1 MAAPTKPGES
11 EVSDLSRQVCGRIG
25 QLLLIIV
32 GLNNLPSSASGAED
46 DAQWF
51 SLQNKNPF
59 LQIYGL
65 PPFQD
70 GTLSADG
77 EFEYSVSL
85 DIVNHADARQ
95 LEAESITLDGESYFL
110 ALSARYGATRWL
122 ELGIDLPLVAH
133 ADGFLDNA
141 IEGWHDLWGL
151 SNSRRGGPSNQLRF
165 FYDGPMV
172 SSYELTSQSFGIGDV
187 QLTAAVPL
195 KRSDD
200 PGAGALALRSSIKLP
215 TGDDE
220 MLRGSGAFDFSV
232 GIYASKTAVLAK
244 RDLDFSGFAGVLLP
258 GEGEIFPT
266 IQRSAVAFGG
276 GGATLRITDRFS
288 IGSQIYAQDAYHD
301 SDLREIGG
309 SSVQLALGGTY
320 RFPRQRVSFV
330 FSLVEDVISNGT
342 PDFAL
347 HFSIRGYGG
356 NPGPAL

>member
-1 MAAPTKPGES
+1 MSGECD
-11 EVSDLSRQVCGRIG
+11 VPVPSRQICARVG
-25 QLLLIIV
+25 QLWLVIA
-32 GLNNLPSSASGAED
+32 GLVVLQSSPGYCED

-51 SLQNKNPF
+51 PLRNNNPF

-65 PPFQD
+65 PPFQG
-70 GTLSADG
+70 GTLAADG
-77 EFEYSVSL
+77 ELEYSVSL

-95 LEAESITLDGESYFL
+95 LETESITLDGESYFL

-141 IEGWHDLWGL
+141 IESWHDLWGL
-151 SNSRRGGPSNQLRF
+151 SNSRRNGPSNQLRF
-165 FYDGPMV
+165 FYDGPMA

-195 KRSDD
+195 KRSGD

-220 MLRGSGAFDFSV
+220 KLRGSGAFDLSV
-232 GIYASKTAVLAK
+232 GIYASKSAVLAK

-258 GEGEIFPT
+258 GEGEIFPA

-347 HFSIRGYGG
+347 HLSIRSYGRNQG
-356 NPGPAL
+356 QAL

>member
-1 MAAPTKPGES
+1 MSGERD
-11 EVSDLSRQVCGRIG
+11 VSVPSRQICARVG
-25 QLLLIIV
+25 QLWLVIAGLIVI
-32 GLNNLPSSASGAED
+32 PSSPGYCED
-46 DAQWF
+46 DAQW
-51 SLQNKNPF
+51 SPLRNNNPF
-59 LQIYGL
+59 LQLYGL

-70 GTLSADG
+70 GTLAGDG

-95 LEAESITLDGESYFL
+95 IETESITLDGESYFL

-133 ADGFLDNA
+133 TDGFLDNA

-172 SSYELTSQSFGIGDV
+172 SSYELTSQSFGVGDA

-195 KRSDD
+195 RRSGD
-200 PGAGALALRSSIKLP
+200 PGATALALRSSIKLP

-232 GIYASKTAVLAK
+232 GIYASKSAVLAQ

-258 GEGEIFPT
+258 GEGEIFPA

-276 GGATLRITDRFS
+276 GGATWQITERFS

-301 SDLREIGG
+301 SPLREIGG

-320 RFPRQRVSFV
+320 RFPRQRLSFV

-347 HFSIRGYGG
+347 HFSVRGYGG
-356 NPGPAL
+356 T